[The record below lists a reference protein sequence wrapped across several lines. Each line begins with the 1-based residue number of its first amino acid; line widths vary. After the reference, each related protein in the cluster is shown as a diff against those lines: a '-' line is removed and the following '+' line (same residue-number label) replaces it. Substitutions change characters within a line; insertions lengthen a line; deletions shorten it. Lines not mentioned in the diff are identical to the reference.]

1 MDEIYNDNIK
11 SPAGAYAVLSAV
23 DWLRLSSSGLTTKV
37 LLNAA
42 SRHRDQ
48 DLIAKYTKLPGL
60 EGKFPD
66 GVIRIPDP
74 IYKGYIITGSPPN
87 PGKLEFEFVVASPS
101 DYRMMDLF
109 VKSFLQSIPEGGYI
123 ELYDPNRRILWMAMV
138 PGAIQNELGKYTV
151 LAVDAAV
158 GLRVVKRDI
167 DGITIFDDADLER
180 LRTLTPQ
187 TVTPY
192 HRRLT
197 ERMPVVAPPAEPTLR
212 GKK

>member
-66 GVIRIPDP
+66 RVIRIPDP

-109 VKSFLQSIPEGGYI
+109 VKSFLPSIPEGGYI

-138 PGAIQNELGKYTV
+138 PG
-151 LAVDAAV
+151 
-158 GLRVVKRDI
+158 VVQRDI